1 MSNSASSAGFIKVA
15 QISDVKE
22 GTAKVFTVG
31 EVRIALCNVEEKF
44 YAIADICTHDGGPL
58 GEGELV
64 DCQIECP
71 RHGARFD
78 VRTGKAL
85 CLPAVIAIPT
95 YPVEVRE
102 NEIFVNC
109 QPAIVNLL

>member
-1 MSNSASSAGFIKVA
+1 MSNSGFIRVA
-15 QISDVKE
+15 QITDVRE

-85 CLPAVIAIPT
+85 CLPAVINVPT
-95 YPVEVRE
+95 YPVEVRDSE
-102 NEIFVNC
+102 VFVNC
-109 QPAIVNLL
+109 HPAAVGS

>member
-1 MSNSASSAGFIKVA
+1 MITSGFVRVA
-15 QISDVKE
+15 QVSDVKE

-31 EVRIALCNVEEKF
+31 ETRIALCHAEGHF
-44 YAIADICTHDGGPL
+44 YAIADVCTHDGGPL

-78 VRTGKAL
+78 VKTGKAL
-85 CLPAVIAIPT
+85 CLPAVVGVPT
-95 YPVEVRE
+95 YKVEVE
-102 NEIFVNC
+102 DGSVYINTEI
-109 QPAIVNLL
+109 

>member
-1 MSNSASSAGFIKVA
+1 MSNPGFIKVA
-15 QISDVKE
+15 QITDVKE

-58 GEGELV
+58 GEGELD

-85 CLPAVIAIPT
+85 CLPAVINVPT
-95 YPVEVRE
+95 YPVEVRDS
-102 NEIFVNC
+102 EIFVNC
-109 QPAIVNLL
+109 QPAAVGS

>member
-1 MSNSASSAGFIKVA
+1 MSNPGFIRVA
-15 QISDVKE
+15 QITDVKE

-85 CLPAVIAIPT
+85 CLPAVINVPT
-95 YPVEVRE
+95 YPVEVRDSE
-102 NEIFVNC
+102 VFVNC
-109 QPAIVNLL
+109 HPAAVGS

>member
-1 MSNSASSAGFIKVA
+1 MSFIKVA
-15 QISDVKE
+15 QINDVQE
-22 GTAKVFTVG
+22 GTAKVFNVG
-31 EVRIALCNVEEKF
+31 EVRIALCHVEDKF

-85 CLPAVIAIPT
+85 CLPAVLGVPT
-95 YPVEVRE
+95 YAVEVRAD
-102 NEIFVNC
+102 EIFVS
-109 QPAIVNLL
+109 V

>member
-1 MSNSASSAGFIKVA
+1 MSNPGFIRVA
-15 QISDVKE
+15 QITDVKE

-58 GEGELV
+58 GEGELD

-85 CLPAVIAIPT
+85 CLPAVINVPT
-95 YPVEVRE
+95 YPVEVRDS
-102 NEIFVNC
+102 EIFVNC
-109 QPAIVNLL
+109 HPAAVGS

>member
-1 MSNSASSAGFIKVA
+1 MSNPGFIRVA
-15 QISDVKE
+15 QITDVKE

-58 GEGELV
+58 GEGELD

-85 CLPAVIAIPT
+85 CLPAVINVPT
-95 YPVEVRE
+95 YPVEVRDSE
-102 NEIFVNC
+102 VFVNC
-109 QPAIVNLL
+109 QPAAVGS

>member
-1 MSNSASSAGFIKVA
+1 MSNPGFTRVA
-15 QISDVKE
+15 QITDVKE

-58 GEGELV
+58 GEGELD

-85 CLPAVIAIPT
+85 CLPAVINVPT
-95 YPVEVRE
+95 YPVEVRDS
-102 NEIFVNC
+102 EIFVNC
-109 QPAIVNLL
+109 QPAAVGS

>member
-1 MSNSASSAGFIKVA
+1 MSNPGFIRVA
-15 QISDVKE
+15 QITDVKE

-85 CLPAVIAIPT
+85 CLPAVINVPT
-95 YPVEVRE
+95 YPVEVRDS
-102 NEIFVNC
+102 EIFVNC
-109 QPAIVNLL
+109 HPAAVGS

>member
-1 MSNSASSAGFIKVA
+1 MSNGFVKVA
-15 QISDVKE
+15 QIADVKE

-31 EVRIALCNVEEKF
+31 EVRIALCNVEDKF
-44 YAIADICTHDGGPL
+44 YAIADLCTHDGGPL

-85 CLPAVIAIPT
+85 CLPAIVAVPT
-95 YPVEVRE
+95 YEVEVKGDDV
-102 NEIFVNC
+102 FVNC
-109 QPAIVNLL
+109 QTAALNS

>member
-1 MSNSASSAGFIKVA
+1 MSNSGFIRVA
-15 QISDVKE
+15 QISDVRE

-58 GEGELV
+58 GEGELA
-64 DCQIECP
+64 DCHIECP

-85 CLPAVIAIPT
+85 CLPAVINVPT
-95 YPVEVRE
+95 YPVEVRDSE
-102 NEIFVNC
+102 VFVNC
-109 QPAIVNLL
+109 HPAAVGS

>member
-1 MSNSASSAGFIKVA
+1 MSNPGFIRVA
-15 QISDVKE
+15 QITDIKE

-85 CLPAVIAIPT
+85 CLPAVINVPT
-95 YPVEVRE
+95 YPVEVRDS
-102 NEIFVNC
+102 EIFVNC
-109 QPAIVNLL
+109 HPAAVGS